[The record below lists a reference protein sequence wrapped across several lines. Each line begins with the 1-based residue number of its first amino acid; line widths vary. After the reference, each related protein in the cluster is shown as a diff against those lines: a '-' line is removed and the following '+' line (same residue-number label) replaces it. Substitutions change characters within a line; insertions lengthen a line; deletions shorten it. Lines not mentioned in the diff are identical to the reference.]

1 MTLITAT
8 VSQHGLG
15 PRHYS
20 RCIMDYGGTVTAFNL
35 RFGNWGP
42 LGTIAR
48 EYRCQAGRPTCSQGA
63 ALPPGVDREREC
75 CLPHSH
81 TSAGGVFLFAP
92 SSSLYKY
99 SSFPSV
105 FCHFIF
111 ISCLGFSAFILP
123 SLQNCPDSF
132 LFVVDLT
139 QVPVRCHFLQV
150 SVPPTVGVSQVKL
163 PFMVSI
169 PCLH

>member
-1 MTLITAT
+1 MDWAPGITRGASWT
-8 VSQHGLG
+8 REALSLPSTYGSGTGGLWGQLPVSTDARLGGPPAPREQH
-15 PRHYS
+15 
-20 RCIMDYGGTVTAFNL
+20 C
-35 RFGNWGP
+35 
-42 LGTIAR
+42 
-48 EYRCQAGRPTCSQGA
+48 
-63 ALPPGVDREREC
+63 PPGVDRECEC